1 MKKFFL
7 IAAAAVFALVACDNK
22 NNGENGK
29 TNTPE
34 VKTCAEN
41 LVLHLGFEPGEK
53 LPTGVTFTESKGSAT
68 LDAEG
73 YIGKGWKNTSGDN
86 MTQAYTKYALAAQ
99 NPFKGLKDM
108 TFTAWVKLSDTCPK
122 GAILSVNGSGI
133 DWPAFIAYFDNT
145 RETEGVKEQQ
155 VNGRVVLHD
164 ATGAEQNIWLDT
176 YAKEFAT
183 YNKWFQFAFTYEAAT
198 GAWALYVDGVKVKD
212 AAFDPKLDIGGFL
225 TGNSNAMYVG
235 GWATFIEGAST
246 QDWQSY
252 FAGSIDEIRV
262 YNKALTEQELSALR
276 KEEVAIALS

>member
-1 MKKFFL
+1 MKKIFL

-29 TNTPE
+29 NTTPE

-41 LVLHLGFEPGEK
+41 LVLHIGFEAGEK
-53 LPTGVTFTESKGSAT
+53 PGTGITLKESKGAAQIG
-68 LDAEG
+68 DGG
-73 YIGKGWKNTSGDN
+73 YIGKGWSNTTGNN
-86 MTQAYTKYALAAQ
+86 MSEAYTKYELAA
-99 NPFKGLKDM
+99 NNAFSGLKDM
-108 TFTAWVKLSDTCPK
+108 TFTAWVKLSEDCPK

-145 RETEGVKEQQ
+145 RENEGVKEQQ

-164 ATGAEQNIWLDT
+164 AAGAEQNIWLDT
-176 YAKEFAT
+176 YAKEFAK
-183 YNKWFQFAFTYEAAT
+183 YGAWFQFAFTYEAAT

-212 AAFDPKLDIGGFL
+212 AEFGPKLDIGGFL
-225 TGNSNAMYVG
+225 TSSTNAMYVG
-235 GWATFIEGAST
+235 GWASFIEGAST

-252 FAGSIDEIRV
+252 FAGSIDEIRIF
-262 YNKALTEQELSALR
+262 NKALTEAELGALR